1 MSHYILRKG
10 MIYTSMEPKQKR
22 GALFPPIMLAAAL
35 SFLVTLYAPL
45 ELFFTN
51 RDDFW
56 FDFSSLAPMCLAL
69 FAVCTVL
76 GALVLLLCR
85 RFARFYGILLALGL
99 GALIA
104 LYVQGNFLVSDLPLM
119 NGDKV
124 NWSQFTSQRVF
135 SILAWCLPAA
145 LLLVLGFCKSFALV
159 EKLTGW
165 VSLFLTAM
173 LLPTLITLA
182 IQTGAYKPSGYLSS
196 TYEGIEDYST
206 DKNVVILMLDSVD
219 GNDFSRILNED
230 SSHAEELR
238 DFTYFDN
245 ATAAYSYTFY
255 STAFI
260 LSGEWYENAVP
271 FAKYRS
277 QALQDSPLFSK
288 LEAEGYQM
296 GLYTP
301 DATVDIANNS
311 GRFINM
317 RDDNPAVGSKLGLA
331 KTVLQMAGVKY
342 APLDCKRFCYTLPT
356 DLDLLKAGGGDSTS
370 LYTWRMTEFY
380 WLTKEFT
387 DYLPH
392 FATVEQ
398 PTFKF
403 IHLEGGHSDFKYLP
417 DLNPATGADATYD
430 NMLRASLFTVE
441 NYLDMLREKGVY
453 DNTAIVILAD
463 HGYNVDPETQVVD
476 RYYHQHGVVLA
487 KGFGENHDFVTD
499 DAPISYADLQT
510 AFSRLI
516 DGQPSSALF
525 DWHEGDTR
533 ERRFL
538 DYFVPGNPLT
548 EYIQYGFA
556 GDRSTFLPTGVV
568 YPEPPDY

>member
-1 MSHYILRKG
+1 
-10 MIYTSMEPKQKR
+10 MEPKQKHGR
-22 GALFPPIMLAAAL
+22 IFAPLMLSAAL

-56 FDFSSLAPMCLAL
+56 FEFSSLLPCCLVL
-69 FAVCTVL
+69 FALCWAAA
-76 GALVLLLCR
+76 ALVLLVSR
-85 RFARFYGILLALGL
+85 RWQKLHGIFMALGL
-99 GALIA
+99 AVLIA
-104 LYVQGNFLVSDLPLM
+104 LYIQGNFLVSDLPLM

-124 NWSQFTSQRVF
+124 DWSQYGSQRIASV
-135 SILAWCLPAA
+135 LVWCVPASA
-145 LLLVLGFCKSFALV
+145 LLALGFKKGFALV
-159 EKLTGW
+159 EKLSGW

-173 LLPTLITLA
+173 LLPTLVTVAL
-182 IQTGAYKPSGYLSS
+182 QTGAYKPSGYLSS
-196 TYEGIEDYST
+196 TYAGIEDYST
-206 DKNVVILMLDSVD
+206 DRNVVILMLDSVD

-230 SSHAEELR
+230 PAHAEALR

-260 LSGEWYENAVP
+260 LSGQWYENAVP
-271 FAKYRS
+271 FTKYRAE
-277 QALQDSPLFSK
+277 ALRDSPLFSK
-288 LEAEGYQM
+288 LESEGYQM

-301 DATVDIANNS
+301 DATVDIALNS
-311 GRFINM
+311 GRFMNM
-317 RDDNPAVGSKLGLA
+317 RDDNPEVGSKLGLA

-342 APLDCKRFCYTLPT
+342 APLDLKRFCYTLPT
-356 DLDLLKAGGGDSTS
+356 NLDLLKTGEGDSTS

-380 WLTKEFT
+380 WLTKELT
-387 DYLPH
+387 DYMPH
-392 FATVEQ
+392 FAAVEQ

-417 DLNPATGADATYD
+417 DLNPAAGADATYD

-463 HGYNVDPETQVVD
+463 HGYNVDPDTQVVD

-487 KGFGENHDFVTD
+487 KGFGESHDFITD

-510 AFSRLI
+510 AFARLI
-516 DGQPSSALF
+516 DGSESSALF
-525 DWHEGDTR
+525 DWHEGDKR

-556 GDRSTFLPTGVV
+556 GDRSTFLPSGVV